1 LDCFVVFYCFRE
13 TAVIYDE
20 KLDVISWKFQVA
32 HMVARK
38 IAHQYIGN
46 LVGQSSW
53 SYLWLNEGI
62 VTFWAMKTVQQVT
75 SLNFMQ
81 FCINYTI

>member
-1 LDCFVVFYCFRE
+1 LFYYFFRE

-20 KLDVISWKFQVA
+20 KLDVISRKFQVA

-38 IAHQYIGN
+38 IVHQYIGN

-62 VTFWAMKTVQQVT
+62 ATFLAMQIVKQVV
-75 SLNFMQ
+75 SL
-81 FCINYTI
+81 